1 MNPVWPAASNWT
13 LTPGVRS
20 EICRRNV
27 LAPRNVHSQTT
38 HNMLSI
44 IVLHS
49 ALQNNQASR
58 PQVQAPARGSPPAI
72 PRATAVDYIE
82 YQTNLKMFFSKSLV
96 ALAPLAAV
104 ASAMTPTYG
113 GATPA
118 NSVAVHVITA
128 MSDAGGKPVFMPA
141 EVQAN
146 VGDLIQF
153 QFHPMNHSV
162 VQASFADPCIPI
174 SQSAAGNGQTGF
186 FSGFMPVA
194 MNSNTMPTFTFQVN
208 NTNPIWFYCSQGKHC
223 QAGMVGAINPTANRT
238 LADFKNRAATAPN
251 NLSPGQAVPVG
262 NGGSSSV
269 VPALPPTPTTM
280 QTTGTGAAPSVT
292 GTGSAPPI
300 QTGAAAKFGSSMPL
314 LLAAVAASFFC
325 L

>member
-1 MNPVWPAASNWT
+1 
-13 LTPGVRS
+13 
-20 EICRRNV
+20 
-27 LAPRNVHSQTT
+27 
-38 HNMLSI
+38 
-44 IVLHS
+44 
-49 ALQNNQASR
+49 
-58 PQVQAPARGSPPAI
+58 
-72 PRATAVDYIE
+72 
-82 YQTNLKMFFSKSLV
+82 MFFSKSLV

-118 NSVAVHVITA
+118 NSVPVHVITA
-128 MSDAGGKPVFMPA
+128 MNDASGKPVFMPA

-162 VQASFADPCIPI
+162 VQAAFADPCIPI
-174 SQSAAGNGQTGF
+174 QQSAAGNGVVGF
-186 FSGFMPVA
+186 YSGFMPVA
-194 MNSNTMPTFTFQVN
+194 MDSNTMPTFTFQVN

-223 QAGMVGAINPTANRT
+223 QNGMVGAINPTANKT
-238 LADFKNRAATAPN
+238 LADFKNRAAQAPD
-251 NLSPGQAVPVG
+251 NLSPGQVPAG
-262 NGGSSSV
+262 NGGASSV

-280 QTTGTGAAPSVT
+280 QTTGTGVSGPIT
-292 GTGSAPPI
+292 GTNTGTAPPI